1 MVRPAPPDDP
11 KTRARRR
18 RRAADTARWR
28 SRQRRRVQLFKV
40 EVRREERDL
49 AVRFGGLR
57 QDQIADNVAVSAA
70 LGRLLRRGLAAL
82 LREDS
87 ERR

>member
-1 MVRPAPPDDP
+1 MTRRAPPDDA
-11 KTRARRR
+11 KTRARQR
-18 RRAADTARWR
+18 RRAADSARWR

-40 EVRREERDL
+40 EVGREERDL

-57 QDQIADNVAVSAA
+57 QDQLADNVAVSAA
-70 LGRLLRRGLAAL
+70 LGRLLRLGLAAL

-87 ERR
+87 HRR

>member
-1 MVRPAPPDDP
+1 MTRRAPPDDA
-11 KTRARRR
+11 KTRMRRR

-28 SRQRRRVQLFKV
+28 SRRRRGMQLFKV
-40 EVRREERDL
+40 EVGREERDL

-57 QDQIADNVAVSAA
+57 QDQIADDVAVSAA

-82 LREDS
+82 LREDGQ
-87 ERR
+87 RR